1 MTNIFVTSP
10 ESPADSE
17 LNTRWTTDD
26 LIIFFCLPKSTFS
39 ITGWS
44 LFASQWLSMPSIEET
59 FTLHHF
65 WETSTKQ
72 AISQKVFFLCP
83 EKKLS
88 NTVESIYLLRL
99 LEVTRKKWYCKQ
111 YFRLPPNN
119 NVPIMLCASWMSSR
133 RTDPRFPPTIWFFQT
148 YWPRTKSFLYLFQSC
163 FCFRS

>member
-1 MTNIFVTSP
+1 
-10 ESPADSE
+10 
-17 LNTRWTTDD
+17 
-26 LIIFFCLPKSTFS
+26 
-39 ITGWS
+39 
-44 LFASQWLSMPSIEET
+44 MPSIEET

-99 LEVTRKKWYCKQ
+99 LEVTRKKRYCKQ

-133 RTDPRFPPTIWFFQT
+133 RTDPRFPATIWFFK
-148 YWPRTKSFLYLFQSC
+148 RTDHVPSLSSISSNPVFAFDLKISTLRWQSTLKNVNKQKVLVKITNFVIQSPGQMRFSNTSKKDKIRYLIY
-163 FCFRS
+163 